1 MNKILYNLALINA
14 MNYCKT
20 NNINCSGTY
29 LVKTPR
35 KFTYTLVKDNKHN
48 TPVISTTYYKNQT
61 PTTVVHYG
69 NLKFN

>member
-20 NNINCSGTY
+20 KGIDCSGTY

-35 KFTYTLVKDNKHN
+35 KFTYTLVKNNKHN
-48 TPVISTTYYKNQT
+48 TPLISTTYYANQIPSTIIHYKN
-61 PTTVVHYG
+61 
-69 NLKFN
+69 N